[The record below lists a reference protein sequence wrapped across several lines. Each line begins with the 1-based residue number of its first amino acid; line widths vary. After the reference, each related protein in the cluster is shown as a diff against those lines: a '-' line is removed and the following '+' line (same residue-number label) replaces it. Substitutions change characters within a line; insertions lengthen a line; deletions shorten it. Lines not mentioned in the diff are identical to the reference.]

1 MALWTSLQ
9 TECLYQADLHT
20 IFKSLNILSK
30 VGWVINSD
38 VLKVA
43 EAVWERGG
51 GKLDIPSRQD
61 IPMPERVTLCVRADM

>member
-51 GKLDIPSRQD
+51 AGHSFASGHSDA
-61 IPMPERVTLCVRADM
+61 RASDVVCAS